1 MGGLLIET
9 RALTREFHKGASVIS
24 ALCAVDIR
32 IDQGE
37 FVSVMGP
44 SGAGKSTLLYL
55 LGCLDR
61 PSSGRYFFAGREMS
75 HLSDR
80 ELSVIRATQ
89 MGFIFQTFN
98 LLKHYTVRENV
109 ELPFLYRDSGRDP
122 DNPMDP
128 GIRVEEAIRRV
139 GLHHRKDHYPSEL
152 SGGELQRA
160 AIARALVV
168 QPLLLLADEPTGN
181 LDSDTGDEI
190 IALFRELN
198 RSGKTILMVTHN
210 QRIARCAGR
219 TIRLKDGRLEGD
231 AR

>member
-1 MGGLLIET
+1 MGDLLIET
-9 RALTREFHKGASVIS
+9 QALTREFHKGDSVIS
-24 ALCAVDIR
+24 ALSAVNIG
-32 IDQGE
+32 IDKGE

-61 PSSGRYFFAGREMS
+61 PSSGRYFFDGREMS
-75 HLSDR
+75 QLTDR
-80 ELSVIRATQ
+80 ELSLIRATQ

-98 LLKHYTVRENV
+98 LLNQYTVRENV
-109 ELPFLYRDSGRDP
+109 ELPFLYRETGRGLDGP
-122 DNPMDP
+122 LNPA
-128 GIRVEEAIRRV
+128 IRVEEAIRRV
-139 GLHHRKDHYPSEL
+139 GLHHREDHYPSEL

-168 QPLLLLADEPTGN
+168 EPLLLLADEPTGN
-181 LDSDTGDEI
+181 LDSITGGEI
-190 IALFRELN
+190 LALFRELN

-210 QRIARCAGR
+210 QSIARNAGR

-231 AR
+231 TR